1 MESIWILV
9 SYCGN
14 PLLNHGWFTSLGGA
28 VEKALEIRKEVLL
41 EREQSEVLSADWM
54 KAAIVPDAATSRRF
68 KDVLVYPSKAA
79 RITSGGSEKWYDSI
93 VDLTPY
99 GV

>member
-14 PLLNHGWFTSLGGA
+14 PLLNHGWFTSLEGA
-28 VEKALEIRKEVLL
+28 VERALEIRGELIR

-54 KAAIVPDAATSRRF
+54 KAAIVPNADTYSRLE
-68 KDVLVYPSKAA
+68 DVLVYPSKAVC
-79 RITSGGSEKWYDSI
+79 ITSDGSENWYDSI
-93 VDLTPY
+93 VDLAPY